1 VALQLFP
8 VLRAEQRRSCEG
20 GTSEGMEAGCF
31 DLGRTIMETGST
43 SSAQQV
49 LTSVFIA
56 GTLSTLVIGGALLTT
71 IGA

>member
-1 VALQLFP
+1 
-8 VLRAEQRRSCEG
+8 
-20 GTSEGMEAGCF
+20 MEADAS
-31 DLGRTIMETGST
+31 DLRRTIMETGST